1 MFVRNVAIHL
11 KANALGEFTRLFDN
25 EVLPILRKQPGFR
38 DEITFST
45 TPTGVDVNA
54 ISLWDTR
61 EQAEAYNA
69 TGYPEVLKRL
79 NKVLDGSPRVRV
91 SNVISS
97 TLHKTAAIAA
107 WAACQVSSGRQQPPR
122 FLLISHEFSYENSR
136 LERIVSGR
144 SVRA

>member
-69 TGYPEVLKRL
+69 TGYPEILKRL
-79 NKVLDGSPRVRV
+79 NKVLDGAPRVRA

-97 TLHKTAAIAA
+97 TLHKTAAVA
-107 WAACQVSSGRQQPPR
+107 V
-122 FLLISHEFSYENSR
+122 
-136 LERIVSGR
+136 
-144 SVRA
+144 